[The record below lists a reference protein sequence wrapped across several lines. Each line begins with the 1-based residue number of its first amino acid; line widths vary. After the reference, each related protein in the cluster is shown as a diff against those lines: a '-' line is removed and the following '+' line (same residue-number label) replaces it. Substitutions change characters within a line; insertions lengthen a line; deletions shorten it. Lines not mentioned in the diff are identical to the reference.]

1 MNNKRINIA
10 IDGYSSCGKGTLAK
24 ALAQELGYLFIDSGA
39 MYRAVAYATIQHRI
53 AVDNTSE
60 IIKLLPSLNIS
71 FDYNSENNYYNTFLN
86 DVNIEYAIRTMA
98 VSNIVSPISKI
109 DEVRTFLVAQQ
120 QQIALNKCV
129 VMDGR
134 DIGTVVLPKAEL
146 KLFMISKAEI
156 RAQRR
161 YNELLEK
168 GTKNIT
174 LAEVLENLNTRDMQD
189 ISRAN
194 SPLKAATDAIIIDNS
209 ELTKQEQFDMAMGL
223 VRERIFPF

>member
-1 MNNKRINIA
+1 MNKKINIA

-24 ALAQELGYLFIDSGA
+24 ALAKELGYLFIDSGA
-39 MYRAVAYATIQHRI
+39 MYRAVAYATIQHVI
-53 AVDNTSE
+53 AVNNTDE

-71 FDYNSENNYYNTFLN
+71 FDYHSNDNFYQTYLN
-86 DVNIEYAIRTMA
+86 GENIEYAIRTMA

-120 QQIALNKCV
+120 QQIALNKGV

-134 DIGTVVLPKAEL
+134 DIGTVVLPTAEL
-146 KLFMISKAEI
+146 KLFMTAKAEI

-174 LAEVLENLNTRDMQD
+174 IAEVLNNLNTRDQQD
-189 ISRAN
+189 SSRAN
-194 SPLKAATDAIIIDNS
+194 SPLKAAIDAVIIDNS
-209 ELTKQEQFDMAMGL
+209 ELTKQEQFDMAIGL
-223 VRERIFPF
+223 VNERLS

>member
-1 MNNKRINIA
+1 MNTKINIA

-24 ALAQELGYLFIDSGA
+24 ALAKELGYLFIDSGA
-39 MYRAVAYATIQHRI
+39 MYRAVAYATIQQGI
-53 AVDNTSE
+53 AVENTAE

-71 FDYNSENNYYNTFLN
+71 FGYNGNENFYQTYLN
-86 DVNIEYAIRTMA
+86 GENIEYAIRTMA

-120 QQIALNKCV
+120 QEIAKNKGV

-134 DIGTVVLPKAEL
+134 DIGTVVLPNAEL
-146 KLFMISKAEI
+146 KLFMTAKAEI

-168 GTKNIT
+168 GTKNLT
-174 LAEVLENLNTRDMQD
+174 LADVLENLNTRDMQD
-189 ISRAN
+189 SSRAN
-194 SPLKAATDAIIIDNS
+194 SPLKAATDAIVIDNT
-209 ELTKQEQFDMAMGL
+209 ELTKQAQFDLAMGL
-223 VRERIFPF
+223 VKEKLG

>member
-1 MNNKRINIA
+1 MTNKRINIA

-39 MYRAVAYATIQHRI
+39 MYRAVAYATIEHHI
-53 AVDNTSE
+53 HVSDNLE
-60 IIKLLPSLNIS
+60 IIKLLPNLNIT
-71 FDYNSENNYYNTFLN
+71 FDYNKESNYYNTFLN
-86 DVNIEYAIRTMA
+86 GVNIEYAIRTMP

-120 QQIALNKCV
+120 QTIAQNKGV

-134 DIGTVVLPKAEL
+134 DIGTVVLPTAEL
-146 KLFMISKAEI
+146 KIFMTANAEI

-168 GTKNIT
+168 GTNNIT
-174 LAEVLENLNTRDMQD
+174 LNEVLENLNTRDQQD
-189 ISRAN
+189 STRAN
-194 SPLKAATDAIIIDNS
+194 SPLKPAPDAIIIDNS
-209 ELTKQEQFDMAMGL
+209 NLTKQEQFEMVLGM
-223 VRERIFPF
+223 VRERLS